1 MTDQDTIFALSS
13 GQVPAAIAI
22 IRICGPKAMDAARA
36 LTDQPLPAPRKA
48 GLRRLYHP
56 SNREPL
62 DEALLICFPGP
73 HTETGE
79 DQVEFHCHGSRAVVS
94 VIEVALAE
102 LPGLRRAGPGEFT
115 RRAFLNGKIDLA
127 GIEGLGDLVA
137 AETELQRRAAM
148 AMFGGALSRKIA
160 DWTKSLRQAA
170 AQIEAQLDF
179 ADEDDVASG
188 QGMTVVVAQ
197 VCGVAQ
203 AIAGELAKPTSLR
216 LKDGIRVAIAGPP
229 NAGKS
234 SLFNALIG
242 RDAAI
247 VSPHAGTTRDVIDAA
262 IAFNGVP
269 FLLSD
274 SAGLHVTDEE
284 IEQIGIDRAEALIA
298 HADIILWL
306 GEREAIP
313 QTDGVIFHVSAKS
326 DLIPAWEEG
335 ADLSLSS
342 KTGDGVDALID
353 AICSAANS
361 LLPKSGD
368 YALSER
374 QHDTLNRAVSAL
386 NMTEDLQ
393 DEILVGECLR
403 QALSALDELTGLA
416 TTEAMLDELF
426 NGFCIGK

>member
-13 GQVPAAIAI
+13 GQLPAAIAI
-22 IRICGPKAMDAARA
+22 IRLCGPRA
-36 LTDQPLPAPRKA
+36 LDGACALTQGPLPGSRKA

-56 SNREPL
+56 QTRELL

-79 DQVEFHCHGSRAVVS
+79 DQVELHCHGSRAVVNA
-94 VIEVALAE
+94 VETALAD

-148 AMFGGALSRKIA
+148 AMFGGELSRKIT
-160 DWTKSLRQAA
+160 DWTKRLRQAA
-170 AQIEAQLDF
+170 AHIEAQLDF

-188 QGMTVVVAQ
+188 QGLATIIAKTRSVAD
-197 VCGVAQ
+197 AM
-203 AIAGELAKPTSLR
+203 AAELAKPTSVR
-216 LKDGIRVAIAGPP
+216 LKDGIRVAIGGPP

-234 SLFNALIG
+234 SLFNALVG

-262 IAFNGVP
+262 VAFHGVP

-274 SAGLHVTDEE
+274 SAGLHATEEE

-298 HADIILWL
+298 QADIILWL
-306 GEREAIP
+306 GDKDATP
-313 QTDGVIFHVSAKS
+313 ATNGVIFQVSAKA
-326 DLIPAWEEG
+326 DIAQAREG

-342 KTGDGVDALID
+342 KTGEGVTALID
-353 AICSAANS
+353 TICMAANS
-361 LLPKSGD
+361 LLPKPGD
-368 YALSER
+368 YALSKR
-374 QHDTLNRAVSAL
+374 QHDILARALATIGMVQ
-386 NMTEDLQ
+386 DLG

-403 QALSALDELTGLA
+403 QALSALDELTGFS
-416 TTEAMLDELF
+416 TTESMLDELF
-426 NGFCIGK
+426 SGFCIGK